1 MTYLFSV
8 LKNILLWS
16 YQRGS
21 WQYELLC
28 ILILAFIFLT
38 PSSCFTPPPEPLQ
51 HRLEPPATK
60 SSSPAAAVPALSQD

>member
-1 MTYLFSV
+1 MSYLFSV

-38 PSSCFTPPPEPLQ
+38 PSSCFTPPPEPLR
-51 HRLEPPATK
+51 HWLEPPATQ
-60 SSSPAAAVPALSQD
+60 SNSPTAPASALTQD